1 MPIGWRAAM
10 ATALYGDRGF
20 FVTGAGPAAHFRTSA
35 HAVPVLGAALLRL
48 LDRVDAALGRPDP
61 LHVVDVGAGRGEL
74 LGTLAGLAPPE
85 LAARLRL
92 TAVELAPRPDDLPDR
107 VDWRAELPERTV
119 GLLLATE
126 WLDNVPLDVAEPGP
140 GGWRRVLV
148 DPATGTESPGGP
160 LDPAESAW
168 LDRWWPIPTDP
179 GPPDRAEIGLTR
191 DLAWADR
198 AEIGLTRDLAWA
210 EAVGSLHRGLALAVD
225 YGHLRRARPR
235 HGTLTGF
242 RAGRQ
247 VDPVPDGSRDL
258 TAHVAVDSVAAA
270 GAAVAGRPYTL
281 VGQHTALRALGVD
294 GRRPA
299 LALAAADPAGYLRAL
314 AGASTAAE
322 LTDPAGLGGHWW
334 LLQPVGVE
342 PDPAGWLSAGPVA
355 PAPGRG
361 GR

>member
-10 ATALYGDRGF
+10 TTALYGDQGF
-20 FVTGAGPAAHFRTSA
+20 FVTGAGPTAHFRTSA
-35 HAVPVLGAALLRL
+35 HMPLLGAALLRL
-48 LDRVDAALGRPDP
+48 LDRLDAALGRPDP
-61 LHVVDVGAGRGEL
+61 LQLVDVGAGRGEL
-74 LGTLAGLAPPE
+74 LGTLARLAPPA

-92 TAVELAPRPDDLPDR
+92 TAVELAPRPDGLPEW
-107 VDWRAELPERTV
+107 VDWRPEPPERIV

-140 GGWRRVLV
+140 GAWRRVLV
-148 DPATGTESPGGP
+148 DPADGTESPGGP
-160 LDPAESAW
+160 LDPAEAAW
-168 LDRWWPIPTDP
+168 LDRWWPLPADQC
-179 GPPDRAEIGLTR
+179 PPDRVEIGLP
-191 DLAWADR
+191 
-198 AEIGLTRDLAWA
+198 RDLAWA

-225 YGHLRRARPR
+225 YGHLRKARPR

-247 VDPVPDGSRDL
+247 VGPVPDGSRDL
-258 TAHVAVDSVAAA
+258 TAHVAIDSVAAA
-270 GAAVAGRPYTL
+270 GTAVAGQPYTL
-281 VGQHTALRALGVD
+281 VEQHTALRALGVD

-299 LALAAADPAGYLRAL
+299 LALASTDPAGYLRAL

-342 PDPAGWLSAGPVA
+342 PDPAGWFSAEPVA